1 MTLFSKS
8 FRDAVTLRQMVANDF
23 TRIEQTVGDLL
34 VDRPRRNILRRGNV
48 GGAA

>member
-1 MTLFSKS
+1 
-8 FRDAVTLRQMVANDF
+8 MVANDF
-23 TRIEQTVGDLL
+23 TRIEQAVGEML